1 MQFRYLPDHF
11 IRSYDEISADGYSVN
26 FGYVMIIHIRGYEKN
41 CMMFLSE
48 NKEKSTAVSE
58 ATNRFCGIIFNKI
71 HHIGGSVY
79 KFSGGNVTAFFPKE
93 VHSRAVNNCGM
104 EILSELSAMIKK
116 GTKDPL
122 LAKTS
127 AGIGISYGKT
137 MIGMFGSAV
146 KEYFITGSTVE
157 KAGSCVNEASRNEQ
171 VVCCSMRSRLG
182 MCGFRVKNEGY
193 FVSEPLEELFE
204 LQKFEKPSYSKLRT
218 ETFGGKIIVDFEKD
232 NKTGRA
238 FTKLSCLK
246 IKSVVEFSEIKQDYK
261 KVNIC
266 ISEIIRITQS
276 FGGYI
281 SGINVKS
288 ASAEITVLFGITGS
302 DRNCAESAAGAAL
315 ALQQAADVF
324 SETCMSIT
332 TGSGFFYAAGADGKF
347 FLIAAGD
354 FIIRNER
361 LARTVSSGEIVID
374 NNSISEIPD
383 ASYENERFQGF
394 RGLRERYQIFT
405 LKHFSDKHAENCDQ
419 KSYLEKEEEDYENIC
434 AGNGIKKVFLRSDNL
449 SSDYIAGRLYAV
461 STKYGKTHVICCK
474 EESFGFPYYTIK
486 ILINTLLDEIS
497 SDRFQALKNLLEDL
511 NESSNAEIFFHFL
524 NDTYESRTKN
534 DNIKYLFED
543 ISISILKYYTERS
556 KIFIF
561 FSGAEFIDKESSTL
575 IERFFN
581 SHEPSRIKG
590 CFSFV
595 YSKDTEVIPAI
606 KSADDHQIYVE
617 SSAGSENVANKHLNE
632 LDENSR
638 IVLSYLSAEG
648 FSAKAQIIK
657 KASLEDMTE
666 SGIGFEKCLKHLITV
681 CILTRAQN
689 RPDEYVFI
697 NKSVREKVYGAI
709 SDDQKKKIHKALG
722 YVYEEDYLKGKFN
735 ILPKVVYHF
744 SLSDDITKSRKYL
757 LKVCMAAF
765 NNFSPATARKIF
777 TDAEKL
783 NLKFDSDPEA
793 TLVKAYINYFED
805 NTDESLKICSIITS
819 SSPPGS
825 EIYGKALYLKLKI
838 LFENNMFNETANE
851 ISVSAGDMQK
861 NDIFIKIRCL
871 IGLALLKIGKT
882 DDANTLISSV
892 YEIKNSIKDCSA
904 LVIVYELAG
913 SLNLNAGK
921 YKLARAYFED
931 MYAVAQDSF
940 LPIEK
945 LSALKLI
952 SEAYEKEN
960 DSRKALETLDKICT
974 ESIRLHNFDHAVYCI
989 ERFRYN
995 SKGYGNPKKTDFFT
1009 KRWLDA
1015 AVNLKRSAETE
1026 KIGNYFK
1033 IDSNQYF

>member
-1 MQFRYLPDHF
+1 
-11 IRSYDEISADGYSVN
+11 
-26 FGYVMIIHIRGYEKN
+26 MIIHIRGYEKN

-71 HHIGGSVY
+71 HHSGGSVY

-324 SETCMSIT
+324 SDTGMCIT
-332 TGSGFFYAAGADGKF
+332 TGSGFCYAAGADGKF
-347 FLIAAGD
+347 FIIAAGD

-394 RGLRERYQIFT
+394 RGLREKVQIFT
-405 LKHFSDKHAENCDQ
+405 LKPFSDKHTENCDQ
-419 KSYLEKEEEDYENIC
+419 KTYLEKEEEDYENIC

-461 STKYGKTHVICCK
+461 STKYGKTHIICCK

-575 IERFFN
+575 IERFFK
-581 SHEPSRIKG
+581 SPESSLSRIKG
-590 CFSFV
+590 CISFI
-595 YSKDTEVIPAI
+595 YSKDSELLSGI
-606 KSADDHQIYVE
+606 KSSDDHQINIE
-617 SSAGSENVANKHLNE
+617 SSASSENEADNNLNE

-638 IVLSYLSAEG
+638 TVLSYFCAEG
-648 FSAKAQIIK
+648 FTTDAQIIK
-657 KASLEDMTE
+657 KAADDEFIKN
-666 SGIGFEKCLKHLITV
+666 GIVFEKCLKQLISK
-681 CILTRAQN
+681 CILVRAQN
-689 RPDEYVFI
+689 RTDDYVFI
-697 NKSVREKVYGAI
+697 SSTVREKAYGTI
-709 SDDQKKKIHKALG
+709 PDGQKKKIHKALG
-722 YVYEEDYLKGKFN
+722 YVYEKDYLKGKFN
-735 ILPKVVYHF
+735 ILPKLMCHY
-744 SLSDDITKSRKYL
+744 SLSDDKIKSREYL
-757 LKVCMAAF
+757 LKACIAGF
-765 NNFSPATARKIF
+765 NNFSPETARKII

-783 NLKFDSDPEA
+783 NLKDDSDPEA
-793 TLVKAYINYFED
+793 TLVKAYIDYFVD

-819 SSPPGS
+819 SSSPGS

-838 LFENNMFNETANE
+838 QFENNMFNETANE

-913 SLNLNAGK
+913 TLNLNTGK

-952 SEAYEKEN
+952 SESYEKEN